1 MERNYPCTEEEKNVV
16 KTMRNRCKSLREI
29 AETLEGL
36 YTKRQNLVAD
46 QKKQS
51 GNIWTDNHIG
61 KRREF
66 QISKGYF
73 RWNW

>member
-51 GNIWTDNHIG
+51 GNI
-61 KRREF
+61 
-66 QISKGYF
+66 
-73 RWNW
+73 